1 MTIKAITTAD
11 LQQLATGTIP
21 AYLQRFPTGELLQEL
36 ANRLL
41 YAEKVIND
49 AAYTVRPGMSDRDAL
64 DEITADLENYEELKE
79 C

>member
-11 LQQLATGTIP
+11 LQQLVTGTVP

-36 ANRLL
+36 ASRLL
-41 YAEKVIND
+41 YAEKVINE
-49 AAYTVRPGMSDRDAL
+49 AYYNYETDPEKRADEILAQL
-64 DEITADLENYEELKE
+64 DEYEEQKE

>member
-11 LQQLATGTIP
+11 LQQLATGTVP

-36 ANRLL
+36 ASRLL

-49 AAYTVRPGMSDRDAL
+49 ACYNYETDPEKRADEILAQL
-64 DEITADLENYEELKE
+64 DEYEEQKE

>member
-1 MTIKAITTAD
+1 MIKAITTAD
-11 LQQLATGTIP
+11 LQQLATGTVP

-41 YAEKVIND
+41 YAEKVINEACYNNATD
-49 AAYTVRPGMSDRDAL
+49 PEYRA
-64 DEITADLENYEELKE
+64 DEIIAQLEEYEEQKE

>member
-11 LQQLATGTIP
+11 LQQLATGTVP

-36 ANRLL
+36 ASRLL
-41 YAEKVIND
+41 YAEKVINE
-49 AAYTVRPGMSDRDAL
+49 AYYNYETDPEKRADEILAQL
-64 DEITADLENYEELKE
+64 DEYEEQKE

>member
-11 LQQLATGTIP
+11 LQQLATGTVP

-36 ANRLL
+36 ASRLL
-41 YAEKVIND
+41 YAEKVINE
-49 AAYTVRPGMSDRDAL
+49 AYYNKETDPEKRADEIIAQL
-64 DEITADLENYEELKE
+64 DEYEEQKE

>member
-11 LQQLATGTIP
+11 LQQLATGTVP

-36 ANRLL
+36 ASRLL

-49 AAYTVRPGMSDRDAL
+49 AYYNCETDPEKRADEIIAQL
-64 DEITADLENYEELKE
+64 DEYEEQKE